1 MATKN
6 RMGPMIRPSMAR
18 DAPMVANRGAR
29 QNWARESPI
38 PARGPIR
45 AILMLRISLDGVL
58 FSSITRCRL
67 VMNGRKWMLVLK
79 NSMFSFNAS
88 WSLSSSSLYIL
99 RREGYSTLAYPRPW

>member
-6 RMGPMIRPSMAR
+6 RIGPMIRPSWAR
-18 DAPMVANRGAR
+18 EAPMVANSGAR

-38 PARGPIR
+38 PAKGPMS
-45 AILMLRISLDGVL
+45 AILMLRISLAGVL

-67 VMNGRKWMLVLK
+67 VIKGRKCMLVLK
-79 NSMFSFNAS
+79 NSILSFKAA

-99 RREGYSTLAYPRPW
+99 RRAGYITLA